1 MPRSIGHITVAAVG
15 RLRERQWQAAQDE
28 YTRRLRNYTDFKLVE
43 VKDAV
48 GKSLPDAV
56 AVARE
61 GEQLLAAA
69 PRGSRL
75 VLMSAEGRAMSS
87 PELADYLQS
96 HLEIHGDLTFLIG
109 GPIGFDAAVTA
120 AAHEQLALSRMTFP
134 HELARVVLLEQLY
147 RAFTILHG
155 EPYHK

>member
-15 RLRERQWQAAQDE
+15 RLRERHWQTAQEE
-28 YTRRLRNYTDFKLVE
+28 YTRRLRNYTDFNLVE

-48 GKSLPDAV
+48 GKSLPDGV

-75 VLMSAEGRAMSS
+75 ILMSAEGRVMSS

-96 HLEIHGDLTFLIG
+96 QLEIHGHLTFLIG
-109 GPIGFDAAVTA
+109 GPIGFDEAVTA

>member
-15 RLRERQWQAAQDE
+15 KLRERHWLAAQDD
-28 YTRRLRNYTDFKLVE
+28 YIRRLGRYTDFGLEE
-43 VKDAV
+43 VRDAV

-56 AVARE
+56 AMARE
-61 GEQLLAAA
+61 GEQLLAAV
-69 PRGSRL
+69 PRGARII
-75 VLMSAEGRAMSS
+75 LMAADGREMSS
-87 PELADYLQS
+87 PELANYLQTQ
-96 HLEIHGDLTFLIG
+96 LETHGALAFLIG
-109 GPIGFDAAVTA
+109 GPLGFDPGVVA
-120 AAHEQLALSRMTFP
+120 AARDRLALSRMTLP